1 MKTEPESDSEEF
13 RVNVPADSVDGMA
26 DAPDEGYA
34 LVKYTKDGDAF
45 CLQLESLMLPEV
57 QPMSEKE
64 EADQYDSLEDAL
76 RKETERP
83 ATDDDDNME
92 D

>member
-1 MKTEPESDSEEF
+1 MKTESDSEEF
-13 RVNVPADSVDGMA
+13 RVNVPADSVEAMA

-64 EADQYDSLEDAL
+64 EEEQYDTLEDAL
-76 RKETERP
+76 KKEVSAAP
-83 ATDDDDNME
+83 DVDDDEGEE